1 MQRIKLYCL
10 ASKYCVTPLMERLI
24 DGIHNS
30 IAEHCEFLDLAE
42 INYAYKNCNGACG
55 LTAFISKFVASCKF
69 GRNSHISKETRYKLL
84 REHEGLCL
92 AVSEHINHSNC
103 CVIQSPE
110 ATLVEESNCEYQEHW
125 PDEPCVLKD
134 QYPKMT
140 SDQFRN
146 GSI

>member
-84 REHEGLCL
+84 REHKGLCL
-92 AVSEHINHSNC
+92 AGCLRAHKSLQLMCHTESGGN
-103 CVIQSPE
+103 
-110 ATLVEESNCEYQEHW
+110 TRGGVELRISRA
-125 PDEPCVLKD
+125 LA
-134 QYPKMT
+134 
-140 SDQFRN
+140 
-146 GSI
+146 